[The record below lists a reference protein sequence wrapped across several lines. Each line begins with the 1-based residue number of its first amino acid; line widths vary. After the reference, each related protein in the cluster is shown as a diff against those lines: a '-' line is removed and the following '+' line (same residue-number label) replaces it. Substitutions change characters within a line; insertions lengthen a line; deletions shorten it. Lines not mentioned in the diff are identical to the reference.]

1 MDKAT
6 PQMRL
11 AAVIRA
17 QRQKLGY
24 SQEGF
29 ADKLGMHRAYY
40 GTIELGKRNITLE
53 TSIRVATGL
62 GTDLATLAR
71 KAKI

>member
-1 MDKAT
+1 
-6 PQMRL
+6 
-11 AAVIRA
+11 
-17 QRQKLGY
+17 
-24 SQEGF
+24 
-29 ADKLGMHRAYY
+29 MHRAYY
-40 GTIELGKRNITLE
+40 GTIELGKRNMTLE